1 MKAQIAVEYLIIVG
15 VALMILLPLSLYL
28 HQTLMGYRDDTKI
41 SKAWNSVKKL
51 GQNADW
57 VHSQGPP
64 AKIRIEIYIPD
75 DVVDVSIANK
85 MILYRIRTS
94 AGIKDVFYNTVP
106 ALNGSLPIYSQYYFI
121 SVTALNQT
129 HVDFKVVE

>member
-1 MKAQIAVEYLIIVG
+1 MRAQVAVEYLIIVG

-28 HQTLMGYRDDTKI
+28 NQTLMGYRDDTKI
-41 SKAWNSVKKL
+41 SKAWNTVKKL

-64 AKIRIEIYIPD
+64 ARVRVEI
-75 DVVDVSIANK
+75 DVPEDVTEMSLDNN

-94 AGIKDVFYNTVP
+94 AGISDVFYNTVP
-106 ALNGSLPIYSQYYFI
+106 ALNGTLPTNSQYYFI
-121 SVTALNQT
+121 SITAINQT
-129 HVDFKVVE
+129 HVDFKVV